1 MRSDLTGVNRWF
13 DPMQQLR
20 KAQEDINRLFG
31 GMRVPLAG
39 EFPLVNV
46 WAGPEGAIVTAQV
59 PGVNPDDLDIAVHE
73 DTVTLSGKRELNGV
87 PQDAVVHRRE
97 RTQGAFSRAFVLPFR
112 LDADKAA
119 ASFKLGVLTLNL
131 ARPDADKPRQIKVAR
146 A

>member
-1 MRSDLTGVNRWF
+1 MRSDFTGVNRWF

-20 KAQEDINRLFG
+20 KAQEDINRLFSG
-31 GMRVPLAG
+31 LRVPLAA

-59 PGVNPDDLDIAVHE
+59 PGVNPDDLEIAVHE
-73 DTVTLSGKRELNGV
+73 DTVTLSGKRVLDEV

-97 RTQGAFSRAFVLPFR
+97 RPHGAFSRTFVLPFR

-119 ASFKLGVLTLNL
+119 AKFKHGVLTLDL
-131 ARPDADKPRQIKVAR
+131 ARPAADKPRQIKVAR